1 MSLNAPIYQ
10 FVLTIDAQ
18 TLQTTNGMVTAIYNN
33 FPNRN
38 LVATSFQRS
47 YQNSFSVNYAQ
58 PNGMGFFTAIYDF
71 NNTNPLG
78 VTSNSVLL
86 TPISYIL
93 PS

>member
-1 MSLNAPIYQ
+1 MSLNAPLYQ
-10 FVLTIDAQ
+10 FVVAVDAQ
-18 TLQTTNGMVTAIYNN
+18 TLQSTNGGVTAIYNN

-38 LVATSFQRS
+38 LIATSFERS
-47 YQNSFSVNYAQ
+47 YQDSFSVNYAQ

-78 VTSNSVLL
+78 NFFNFALL